1 MIHDNR
7 DMPPLPG
14 FPPGL
19 HFGFEMRGRRILY
32 CYIRKNACSAFK
44 RMITVRSP
52 ERAKLDGFSSRLKF
66 LRRFHGVRDIR
77 AEDYDHTIFVHRDP
91 VERLVSVWRN
101 KFVQRDG
108 HDDVFASY
116 AAVTGRDPA
125 RASFAEFLEVYMA
138 HPLPELN
145 LHLHPQAT
153 CLAAIRYSDALPL
166 RDLHDHMVPIIGPKP
181 AERFFRQPTNASAA
195 PAGAAPEEARGRASE
210 ELWRHWTQTGTMPPP
225 AAFLGPDDAALIR
238 GIYAADCRMLAR
250 LQPAPALTPTTAAP
264 A

>member
-1 MIHDNR
+1 MIFDNR
-7 DMPPLPG
+7 DQPPLPG

-19 HFGFEMRGRRILY
+19 HFGFEMRGKRLLY

-77 AEDYDHTIFVHRDP
+77 AEEYDHTIFVYRDP

-116 AAVTGRDPA
+116 AAVTGRDPE

-138 HPLPELN
+138 RPLPELN
-145 LHLHPQAT
+145 VHLHPQAA

-166 RDLHDHMVPIIGPKP
+166 RNLHDHMVPIIGAKP
-181 AERFFRQPTNASAA
+181 AARFFRQATNASAA
-195 PAGAAPEEARGRASE
+195 PAGKAPEDARARSSE
-210 ELWRHWTQTGTMPPP
+210 DLWRHWTQTGTMPSP
-225 AAFLGPDDAALIR
+225 AAFLGPDDAARIR
-238 GIYAADCRMLAR
+238 GIYAADCRMLAG
-250 LQPAPALTPTTAAP
+250 LQPGPVLAPTEASP